1 MTHTTKQRISGLI
14 LAASLLI
21 SATAGAS
28 VKRTDNEML
37 ADCIDSVNAQYQNI
51 DSVKAA
57 NITSRR
63 NFFRARLR
71 VVADGERS
79 SMTCVI
85 RGDQAIALTCKS
97 GDSCPANVIAAN

>member
-1 MTHTTKQRISGLI
+1 MKHVTKQRISGLI
-14 LAASLLI
+14 VAASLLMTA
-21 SATAGAS
+21 SAGAS

-63 NFFRARLR
+63 NFFKAQLR
-71 VVADGERS
+71 VVANGERS

-85 RGDQAIALTCKS
+85 RNDQAVALNCKS
-97 GDSCPANVIAAN
+97 GNSCPASVVAAN